1 MVFELQSG
9 QGFVTDRLQT
19 PMAKWQKEYVSR
31 TLRGGW
37 GVGRG
42 GGGGGGGNLRQ
53 SKSNE

>member
-42 GGGGGGGNLRQ
+42 GGGGGGNLRQ